1 MNKHYTQLEIN
12 IEHAK
17 NQGWNIVG
25 FTVNCALKV
34 MFNQE

>member
-1 MNKHYTQLEIN
+1 MDKQYTQLEIN

-17 NQGWNIVG
+17 NQGWSIIG

-34 MFNQE
+34 MFNRE